1 MTRRKAYTDAEK
13 ARAIDLYING
23 GYSLEDVA
31 AEVGC
36 HKGTVRDWLRAAGL
50 TGADIA
56 AARDRNRTMTEEA
69 TKVRLAE
76 ATRNR
81 IELLGLY
88 RRDISLAA
96 AKLLARKLARAVDD
110 EELVELA
117 RSRWRDAL
125 IVEAQATDFGPDAV
139 REARGA
145 SMKAKVDVM
154 VAEAAVPDANDLS
167 MILNRSVRD
176 LLAIEGYE
184 AELAD
189 EDADGRLTVVF
200 TAPRPDRHLTVVQL
214 PPTQEATA

>member
-1 MTRRKAYTDAEK
+1 MTRRIYTDAEK

-50 TGADIA
+50 TGAEIA
-56 AARDRNRTMTEEA
+56 AARDRSKTQTEAA
-69 TKVRLAE
+69 TKARLAE

-88 RRDISLAA
+88 RKDISLTA
-96 AKLLARKLARAVDD
+96 AKLLARKLARAEAD

-117 RSRWRDAL
+117 RQRWKDAL
-125 IVEAQATDFGPDAV
+125 IVEAQAADLGPEAV
-139 REARGA
+139 KGARVA

-167 MILNRSVRD
+167 MILNRAVRD
-176 LLAIEGYE
+176 LLAVEGYE
-184 AELAD
+184 QELAD

-200 TAPRPDRHLTVVQL
+200 TAPRPERHLNVVQL
-214 PPTQEATA
+214 PPQEATA